1 MPFELRDFQ
10 DLAQLLRDHPEWREE
25 LRALLLTQELLTLP
39 TLVRD
44 LTATVARLAERMD
57 QLAMRQDQLTATV
70 AHLAA
75 RMDQLTARMDQLTAR
90 MDQLTAR
97 MDQLAE
103 RMDQLT
109 VRMDQLAERMDQLA
123 ARMDQLTERMDQ
135 LTARMDQLTERVDQL
150 TVRMDQL
157 TMRMDQLTVR
167 VDQLAAHM
175 DQLAATVARLAE
187 GQQRL
192 EVQMGEVRGWTL
204 EQRYR
209 THAPAY
215 FGRFLGQVQAVN
227 LGRLADAL
235 RERLEEREVEEVLLS
250 DLILTGRLHT
260 PAKSSAIWVVLEVS
274 TMVDRADVER
284 AQRRATLLR
293 QARYPAVAVA
303 AGTEATASARQ
314 AASEGEVALLLD
326 GRVDG
331 WQEALDRIMP
341 AGDTGAPS

>member
-10 DLAQLLRDHPEWREE
+10 DLVQLLRDHPEWREE

-57 QLAMRQDQLTATV
+57 QLTERQDQLT
-70 AHLAA
+70 
-75 RMDQLTARMDQLTAR
+75 
-90 MDQLTAR
+90 
-97 MDQLAE
+97 
-103 RMDQLT
+103 
-109 VRMDQLAERMDQLA
+109 
-123 ARMDQLTERMDQ
+123 
-135 LTARMDQLTERVDQL
+135 
-150 TVRMDQL
+150 
-157 TMRMDQLTVR
+157 
-167 VDQLAAHM
+167 
-175 DQLAATVARLAE
+175 ATVARLAE

-235 RERLEEREVEEVLLS
+235 RERLEEREVAEVLFS
-250 DLILTGRLHT
+250 DLILTGRLRT
-260 PAKSSAIWVVLEVS
+260 PARSSAIWVVLEVS

-284 AQRRATLLR
+284 AQRRAMLLR

-303 AGTEATASARQ
+303 AGTEATASARR
-314 AASEGEVALLLD
+314 AASDGEVALLLD